1 MAGEQ
6 HRLSDNACPL
16 WESSFFNLYVIG
28 YFILFSHFFLTGAAQ
43 SAIINSYSVITV
55 IPGDSTALFYC
66 IPLNN
71 IVNKVM

>member
-28 YFILFSHFFLTGAAQ
+28 YFILFFLTGAAQ

-71 IVNKVM
+71 IVNKGM

>member
-28 YFILFSHFFLTGAAQ
+28 YFILFFTFFL
-43 SAIINSYSVITV
+43 
-55 IPGDSTALFYC
+55 DRCSTECYNQF
-66 IPLNN
+66 
-71 IVNKVM
+71 V